1 MRTSWTALALL
12 PAGLLA
18 QSAGV
23 YTVDIPPEAGETL
36 AEPCRFE
43 LIIPAAEY
51 STRAVWVIYDRGR
64 DTRAFYDD
72 EQLFQF
78 AERRHLGLLWA
89 RHCPSKETGETDPD
103 PSRGAGRALLSALNR
118 LERPSGHGEL
128 STSKIIV
135 LGSGDDAALAARMA
149 QFSPDRV
156 LAAIVHAPA
165 ALEKL
170 QAPINVPQLVI
181 ANAADPAAGTK
192 QPFAYFQRHLTNGAP
207 WVFAVQRADEGA
219 LAAAKP
225 LLFAWLEGLLDT
237 VPDTNAPVSLG
248 ALQRS
253 GWWLFAR
260 MQNSGEQDDSGQ
272 LLSIAADARI
282 AKVGQSPPSGYQ
294 HAGWVPTKK
303 MAEAWQSFI
312 KRGR

>member
-1 MRTSWTALALL
+1 MRISWTALALL

-23 YTVDIPPEAGETL
+23 YTVDVPPEPGESF
-36 AEPCRFE
+36 AEACRFE
-43 LIIPAAEY
+43 LTIPAAEY

-89 RHCPSKETGETDPD
+89 RHCPAKETGETDPD
-103 PSRGAGRALLSALNR
+103 PSHGAGRALLTALNR
-118 LERPSGHGEL
+118 LQRPSGHGEL

-135 LGSGDDAALAARMA
+135 LGSGDDAALTARMA
-149 QFSPDRV
+149 QFAPERFM
-156 LAAIVHAPA
+156 AAIVHAPTGF
-165 ALEKL
+165 EKL
-170 QAPINVPQLVI
+170 QSPPNVPQLVI

-192 QPFAYFQRHLTNGAP
+192 HPFGYFQRHLTNGAP
-207 WVFAVQRADEGA
+207 WVFAVQQSDEGA
-219 LAAAKP
+219 LSASKP
-225 LLFAWLEGLLDT
+225 LLFAWIEGLLDT
-237 VPDTNAPVSLG
+237 IPDTNAPVSMG

-253 GWWLFAR
+253 GWWLFLR
-260 MQNSGEQDDSGQ
+260 MQDSGEKDDSGQ
-272 LLSIAADARI
+272 PLTLAADARI

-294 HAGWVPTKK
+294 HAGWVPSKK
-303 MAEAWQSFI
+303 MAEAWQNFI
-312 KRGR
+312 RRGR